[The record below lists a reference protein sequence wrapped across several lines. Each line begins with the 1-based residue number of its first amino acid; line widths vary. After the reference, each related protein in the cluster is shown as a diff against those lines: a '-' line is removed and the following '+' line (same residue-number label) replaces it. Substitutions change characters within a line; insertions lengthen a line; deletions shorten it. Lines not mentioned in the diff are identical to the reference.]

1 MKNTIEV
8 TVPPDLMKKF
18 KAEAV
23 AATNIILPDTEGTS
37 QHMDVQN
44 GYLLALVNMYKK
56 NNGVPTIPFP
66 VSFSTVDMIGWLH
79 TEGMISP
86 SILLGRKPGQPK
98 WQFPGGFR
106 DPKETSQEAAKREYL
121 EEVLL
126 DMDVSR
132 FTPITSNNTLY
143 CYNNNNEL
151 FIDDIRY
158 RNSCHKV
165 TTSIYNVRLT
175 AEDAA
180 NAAAGDDLGEVR
192 LFSVEELCK
201 DISEMREIHI
211 PIFNAFVKYITSL
224 KYEIAFEKPT
234 YVTPKKEYAVGSFDE
249 LVKAITHNVV
259 L

>member
-1 MKNTIEV
+1 MKNTTEI
-8 TVPPDLMKKF
+8 TVPVELMKKF
-18 KAEAV
+18 KIEAL
-23 AATNIILPDTEGTS
+23 AAAKSIFPDSEGTS

-56 NNGVPTIPFP
+56 NNGVPNIPFP
-66 VSFSTVDMIGWLH
+66 VSFSTVDMIGWFK
-79 TEGMISP
+79 TEGMTSP

-106 DPKETSQEAAKREYL
+106 DPKETCQEAAQREYL

-126 DMDVSR
+126 DLDVSR
-132 FTPITSNNTLY
+132 FVPIQ
-143 CYNNNNEL
+143 EL

-158 RNSCHKV
+158 RDSCHKV
-165 TTSIYNVRLT
+165 TTSIFNVRLT
-175 AEDAA
+175 EEDVA

-211 PIFNAFVKYITSL
+211 PIFNIFVKYFIDNADNFGTMYGNLSEDFV
-224 KYEIAFEKPT
+224 KYSYPQA
-234 YVTPKKEYAVGSFDE
+234 
-249 LVKAITHNVV
+249 
-259 L
+259 

>member
-23 AATNIILPDTEGTS
+23 AATSIILPDTEGTS

-79 TEGMISP
+79 TEGMTSP

-126 DMDVSR
+126 DMDVNR
-132 FTPITSNNTLY
+132 FTPIQ
-143 CYNNNNEL
+143 EL

-158 RNSCHKV
+158 RDSCHKI
-165 TTSIYNVRLT
+165 TTSIFNVRLT
-175 AEDAA
+175 PEDVA
-180 NAAAGDDLGEVR
+180 NAAAGDDLGEVK

-211 PIFNAFVKYITSL
+211 PIFNIFVKYFIYNADKFGAMYGNVSADL
-224 KYEIAFEKPT
+224 IEYS
-234 YVTPKKEYAVGSFDE
+234 YPKS
-249 LVKAITHNVV
+249 
-259 L
+259 